1 MERGMTEREQG
12 DLSNW
17 KDRRTVTE
25 MEKLRGKGLDKFG
38 WTPGRAVRRQTD
50 TRVWCAEAR

>member
-38 WTPGRAVRRQTD
+38 WTPGRALRRQTD
-50 TRVWCAEAR
+50 T